1 MSRFS
6 FSSTLLRRCFGVLTL
21 ACLVVGSWT
30 ASPVRAQQ
38 VTCAPNHI
46 VQPGENLFRIALAAG
61 TSWPYLMQLNGI
73 TDANLIYVGE
83 VICLPGSTGVV
94 PTPVTPVIPTSIA
107 PTPTVAAPATG
118 VVLPPAGVFP
128 TIDFNTHSAAPGDT
142 LTLTGVNFPTNS
154 VVDVYLTPL
163 LSLNAYKP
171 IAQTTTSDTGTIS
184 FALAIPTTLNGVA
197 LQGNAFSV
205 LVKTRTTGY
214 YGFNFFYNSRGF

>member
-1 MSRFS
+1 MPNVERRV
-6 FSSTLLRRCFGVLTL
+6 LHAVALRVGDDHLRVLHRQQREAQRALKL
-21 ACLVVGSWT
+21 A
-30 ASPVRAQQ
+30 
-38 VTCAPNHI
+38 H
-46 VQPGENLFRIALAAG
+46 
-61 TSWPYLMQLNGI
+61 
-73 TDANLIYVGE
+73 
-83 VICLPGSTGVV
+83 
-94 PTPVTPVIPTSIA
+94 
-107 PTPTVAAPATG
+107 
-118 VVLPPAGVFP
+118 VFP

-163 LSLNAYKP
+163 LSLNAYTP